1 MGAPMCRGRTRDAA
15 VGGAK
20 ITVAPGRAV
29 PAHARVFAVSQTIP
43 RPPQVDG
50 ARRPDPR
57 ASNHL
62 PVEYTDAT
70 CPQQGA
76 LFRATHPRWKRLD
89 KKGGRHVSDSAS
101 D

>member
-1 MGAPMCRGRTRDAA
+1 MGTPMCRGRTRDAA

-50 ARRPDPR
+50 RGDQILVPATICRSSTRTRRAPSRVLYSGRPTL
-57 ASNHL
+57 AGNVS
-62 PVEYTDAT
+62 T
-70 CPQQGA
+70 
-76 LFRATHPRWKRLD
+76 
-89 KKGGRHVSDSAS
+89 KKEVDT
-101 D
+101 